1 MMAAST
7 GPVLAL
13 GAITVANESII
24 HDQPLSWRAVIGT
37 GLLAGALALVEKASQ
52 PLAVGLAYIALATVL
67 LTRVNPAVPSPT
79 ESFLSWW
86 NTSAVK
92 Q

>member
-1 MMAAST
+1 MAKST

-13 GAITVANESII
+13 GGITVANESVL
-24 HDQPLSWRAVIGT
+24 HGQPISWRTVIGT
-37 GLLAGALALVEKASQ
+37 GLLAGVLALVEKASA
-52 PLAVGLAYIALATVL
+52 PLAVGLAYIALAAAL

-79 ESFLSWW
+79 ESFVAWW
-86 NTSAVK
+86 QAGAVK